1 MRCRILVVLML
12 LGFCAP
18 FCKARRTSLSSYS
31 EGKMKTYLRCRCIKT
46 QSTFIHPKHITNVD
60 LITNGP
66 HCSVDEIIITLIK
79 GNKICLDPN
88 EKWVQ
93 MVINIIQRSQSS
105 PGGRR
110 PARPSVERS
119 MTEMVKEYME
129 ILLMDEDLI
138 KPHYLRHPRKYGGR
152 LFNE

>member
-93 MVINIIQRSQSS
+93 MVINIIQRQDSASKKLKAPKRWRFGSS
-105 PGGRR
+105 
-110 PARPSVERS
+110 
-119 MTEMVKEYME
+119 K
-129 ILLMDEDLI
+129 
-138 KPHYLRHPRKYGGR
+138 RHGSFR
-152 LFNE
+152 